1 MPLFLLGVNH
11 RTGPVEV
18 RERLAALGADAVAG
32 RLREA
37 GWGEAVVLS
46 TCNRFEVYAVR
57 PSAAPAAGLEE
68 VLDRA
73 AGVAASSYAYR
84 RRGAE
89 AAGHLFRVAGGLDS
103 LVLGETEILGQ
114 VRQAYEAARDR
125 GATGKRTNVL
135 FQRSLFVGKA
145 VRSRTSISAGQ
156 VSVAS
161 AAVEL
166 ARRIFGRLD
175 RSSVLVLGAGDMAE
189 KTARHLSGAK
199 VSRIWIANRTRERAE
214 ALARS
219 LGEAAEAVPWEAF
232 PARLAEA
239 DVVVSSTGAPAA
251 ILTRPLVEA
260 VMAGRRGRPLF
271 LIDIAMP
278 RDVSEDVDRVE
289 GVYLYAMQD
298 LQGVVEETV
307 SRRRGE
313 IAAAETILA
322 EETAR
327 FGEWLKSLEDGR
339 EISLR
344 HAPVPDPLRVS

>member
-1 MPLFLLGVNH
+1 MSLFLLGVNH
-11 RTGPVEV
+11 RTCPVEV
-18 RERLAALGADAVAG
+18 RERLAALGADAMAG
-32 RLREA
+32 ALREA
-37 GWGEAVVLS
+37 GWPEAVVLS

-57 PSAAPAAGLEE
+57 PPAEPARGLGQ
-68 VLDRA
+68 VLDGA
-73 AGVAASSYAYR
+73 AGVPASRYAYR
-84 RRGAE
+84 RRDAE

-125 GATGKRTNVL
+125 GTTGKRTNVL

-145 VRSRTSISAGQ
+145 VRSRTGISAGQ

-166 ARRIFGRLD
+166 ARRIFGRLN

-189 KTARHLSGAK
+189 KTVRHLSSAK
-199 VSRIWIANRTRERAE
+199 VARIWIANRTWERAE
-214 ALARS
+214 ALAAG
-219 LGEAAEAVPWEAF
+219 LGAEAVPWEAF

-239 DVVVSSTGAPAA
+239 DVVVSSTGAPTA

-278 RDVSEDVDRVE
+278 RDVSEDVDRIE
-289 GVYLYAMQD
+289 GVYLYAMHD
-298 LQGVVEETV
+298 LQGVVEENV

-313 IAAAETILA
+313 IAAAEAILA

-327 FGEWLKSLEDGR
+327 FGEWLRSLEDGR

-344 HAPVPDPLRVS
+344 HAPVADPLRVS